1 MVQIGGTVVQVIN
14 DFTGQV
20 ASEGFEPRTLVVI
33 EIKKEVT
40 DVLYR
45 EINKQTHAFQSYGL
59 VVQKFWDKII
69 KDDFIDDEKGK
80 QTHAFGQNVLSRKLQ
95 SDS

>member
-1 MVQIGGTVVQVIN
+1 MFEDKLN
-14 DFTGQV
+14 DKTG
-20 ASEGFEPRTLVVI
+20 VI
-33 EIKKEVT
+33 EIRKEVT

-45 EINKQTHAFQSYGL
+45 EKNKQRHAFLSYGL

-69 KDDFIDDEKGK
+69 EDDFIDDEKGK

>member
-1 MVQIGGTVVQVIN
+1 M
-14 DFTGQV
+14 
-20 ASEGFEPRTLVVI
+20 FEDKLIDEAEVI
-33 EIKKEVT
+33 EIRKEVT

-69 KDDFIDDEKGK
+69 EDDFIDEAGHRDYMNGCSS
-80 QTHAFGQNVLSRKLQ
+80 Q
-95 SDS
+95 